1 MASST
6 RSRVPSSTFVRPFAT
21 RETVWEETPACAATS
36 AIDGARLVRPAAF
49 CVVSVM
55 VSLSSHPSLHVD
67 VNMLW
72 YRTDVDV
79 NIASDITR
87 STTERPHR
95 PAPLPSKEAAH

>member
-6 RSRVPSSTFVRPFAT
+6 RSRVPSSTLVSPFAT

-36 AIDGARLVRPAAF
+36 AIDGARLARPGALR
-49 CVVSVM
+49 VVSVM

-72 YRTDVDV
+72 YRSDVDV
-79 NIASDITR
+79 NIHRDPSPAR
-87 STTERPHR
+87 LHRTTVPPESQQGSCP
-95 PAPLPSKEAAH
+95 